1 MKFLYIKEDEN
12 TLLEQCRQQNPAAQ
26 KYLFEIYNK
35 KMLTVCLRYIKND
48 DDAQDIINN
57 AFLKV
62 FLKIKQYKAEGKLE
76 TWIKRIVINTT
87 IDYIKSDK
95 SYRKNFI
102 NANEFKL
109 YGEPNN
115 EDDVSDKWWDAASS
129 LSMEQLFKMILEL
142 PPATQLVFNLYA
154 LDEYSHKEISKQLKI
169 SEGTSKWHLFNA
181 RRLLKESIN
190 NLLTINTNIHD
201 TKKYR

>member
-12 TLLEQCRQQNPAAQ
+12 TLLEQCRQQIPAAQ

-35 KMLTVCLRYIKND
+35 KMLTVCLRYIKNE
-48 DDAQDIINN
+48 DDALDIINH

-62 FLKIKQYKAEGKLE
+62 FLKIKQYKSEGRLE

-95 SYRKNFI
+95 SYKKNFVQ
-102 NANEFKL
+102 ANEFKL

-115 EDDVSDKWWDAASS
+115 EDDVSDKWWDAATS
-129 LSMEQLFKMILEL
+129 LSMEQLFKMIQNL

-181 RRLLKESIN
+181 RRILKENIN
-190 NLLTINTNIHD
+190 KSLTINSNIHD